1 MNDAQN
7 MLVTELRKLQIDL
20 PTDTLDKLFG
30 FIDLLLEANEHV
42 NLTAI
47 TEYQEALIKHLY
59 DCLIILNRP
68 EYEAAKRIL
77 DVGSGGGV
85 PCIPLAICSPQKQF
99 ISLDSVQKK
108 IKFQEQACQ
117 TLQIANIKPIWARAE
132 DFIKNTGVR
141 EQLDLILAR
150 AVAPLNV
157 LAEITLPFIK
167 LNGYALFYKGKDYQ
181 NELQEAKKAIAILG
195 GTITDT
201 VSANLPFNLGTR
213 SLIAIKKNLPS
224 PYEYPR
230 KAGVPQKKPL

>member
-7 MLVTELRKLQIDL
+7 MLVSELRKLDIDL
-20 PTDTLDKLFG
+20 STDTLNKLFD
-30 FIDLLLEANEHV
+30 FIDLLLEANKNI

-47 TEYQEALIKHLY
+47 TEYQEALFKHLY
-59 DCLIILNRP
+59 DCLIILKRP

-117 TLQIANIKPIWARAE
+117 TLQITNNQPTWARAE
-132 DFIKNTGVR
+132 DFIKNAGVR
-141 EQLDLILAR
+141 EQFDLTLAR

-157 LAEITLPFIK
+157 LIEITLPFIK
-167 LNGYALFYKGKDYQ
+167 LNGYALLYKGKDYQ
-181 NELQEAKKAIAILG
+181 KELQAAQKALIILG

-201 VSANLPFNLGTR
+201 TFNDLPFNYGTR
-213 SLIAIKKNLPS
+213 SLIAIKKILSS
-224 PYEYPR
+224 PREYPR